1 MTASRPTKFVIAS
14 MAMFCVFATVGP
26 ANAAQPNVSNGDRTF
41 AEEMA
46 KNNAAEA
53 AAAELAQKLT
63 GRGDIRNIAQD
74 VLDERAAT
82 DAQLRAVASQ
92 DGLNLSFQPDAAALG
107 NLKELAVLHG
117 VAFDRRFIADAESAL
132 ENDLSAAAHEARDGV
147 NPGLRY
153 IAVHRR
159 PWLLAQQRLLEQ
171 ISNGSTIG
179 AGPEAAPLGWHYQ
192 PPPSH

>member
-1 MTASRPTKFVIAS
+1 MTASRRTKFVITS
-14 MAMFCVFATVGP
+14 MAMFCVVATVGP
-26 ANAAQPNVSNGDRTF
+26 ANATPNVSGDDHAF
-41 AEEMA
+41 AKEMA
-46 KNNAAEA
+46 ENNAAAVA
-53 AAAELAQKLT
+53 AANLALKLT
-63 GRGDIRNIAQD
+63 ERGDIRNFAQD

-92 DGLNLSFQPDAAALG
+92 DGLNLSFQPTAAAQG

-132 ENDLSAAAHEARDGV
+132 ENELGAAAHEARDGV
-147 NPGLRY
+147 NPGLQY

-159 PWLLAQQRLLEQ
+159 SWLLAQQRLLEQ
-171 ISNGSTIG
+171 ISAGSTIG
-179 AGPEAAPLGWHYQ
+179 AEPEAAPVGWHYQ

>member
-1 MTASRPTKFVIAS
+1 MITS
-14 MAMFCVFATVGP
+14 MAMFCVVATVGP
-26 ANAAQPNVSNGDRTF
+26 ANATQPNVSSGDRTF

-63 GRGDIRNIAQD
+63 GRGDVRGFAQD
-74 VLDERAAT
+74 VLGERSTA

-92 DGLNLSFQPDAAALG
+92 DGLNLSFQPNAAAQG
-107 NLKELAVLHG
+107 NLKELAVLHD
-117 VAFDRRFIADAESAL
+117 VEFDRRFIADAESAL
-132 ENDLSAAAHEARDGV
+132 QNDLRAAAQEARDGV
-147 NPGLRY
+147 NPGLQY

-179 AGPEAAPLGWHYQ
+179 AEPEAVPLGWHYQ